1 MRSHL
6 AGIANYSGETYSDK
20 RRLTRNLKLSR
31 YHHPILIE
39 DRRACTLGFTDEPQ
53 LRCLPCGASGNKG
66 GNRRWCM
73 APDPGFVV
81 M

>member
-39 DRRACTLGFTDEPQ
+39 DRGV
-53 LRCLPCGASGNKG
+53 GAWLLVQVSL
-66 GNRRWCM
+66 
-73 APDPGFVV
+73 
-81 M
+81 